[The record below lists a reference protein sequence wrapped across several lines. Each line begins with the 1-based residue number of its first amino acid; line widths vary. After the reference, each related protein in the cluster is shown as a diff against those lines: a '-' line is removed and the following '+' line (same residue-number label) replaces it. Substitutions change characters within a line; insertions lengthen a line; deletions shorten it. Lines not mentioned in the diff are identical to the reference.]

1 MIAFKWPSA
10 DGVTRCARVL
20 VWLEFTLAVSAMVY
34 LGFHL
39 FGDAFAGSPPAL
51 PVLINASC
59 DGSPSASSCHVS
71 LTELYRGR
79 YRMTTDVPAERLT
92 LDVAPQAAGA
102 RARALLVRLAQ
113 PGAAQIE
120 IHSADPASP
129 SIAPARVEA
138 SGLRSVTPLP
148 ASPAVMSLTF
158 VAEEGPEPVPFVL
171 DEVGF
176 FEEDRGLLNDVRP
189 LFAWIPAVR
198 FYGTLLPWTIARLF
212 VFCVIA
218 SFVVPGA
225 ILRKVNPVLL
235 GCICFGFCILDVAIR
250 YSPYGAQ
257 DLRSFYA
264 AGPLQRPPGENLNIG
279 QWQGFRLLH
288 GQGLT
293 LSTVRWRGR
302 ECLATACS
310 ARWQASFRKRDDSRP
325 DDRHDHAPGS
335 FLQRRARLLC
345 VGGRPRCGRHRP
357 SSRWDC

>member
-1 MIAFKWPSA
+1 M
-10 DGVTRCARVL
+10 
-20 VWLEFTLAVSAMVY
+20 
-34 LGFHL
+34 
-39 FGDAFAGSPPAL
+39 
-51 PVLINASC
+51 
-59 DGSPSASSCHVS
+59 S

-113 PGAAQIE
+113 PGAAQLG

-225 ILRKVNPVLL
+225 ILRKAQSRVAGLHLFRVLHSGCGHPVL
-235 GCICFGFCILDVAIR
+235 A
-250 YSPYGAQ
+250 
-257 DLRSFYA
+257 LRRSGSSIVLCSRA
-264 AGPLQRPPGENLNIG
+264 A
-279 QWQGFRLLH
+279 
-288 GQGLT
+288 T
-293 LSTVRWRGR
+293 ATAGR
-302 ECLATACS
+302 EPEHRSVAGVSS
-310 ARWQASFRKRDDSRP
+310 ASW
-325 DDRHDHAPGS
+325 PGS
-335 FLQRRARLLC
+335 D
-345 VGGRPRCGRHRP
+345 
-357 SSRWDC
+357 S